1 MKGGEGGVRPNR
13 RHPVQALAGSESGE
27 PKCEVLITDCGVWR
41 ADAADAAAVGLAG
54 QGFWVDVPDLEAY
67 QGQVPRFYSRQRVA
81 VVVPS
86 AAAGGR
92 FAAAVAAAAAAGS
105 GSAVGQGSCQA
116 GPNGG
121 ARQPRQ
127 PGQGPSVSVVVIAD
141 PAAETPLQDPS
152 PTAAP
157 LKDLLKDPA
166 RADLVVV
173 APACASLL
181 PAGLSEDLPES
192 SKTVGGGGAGGW
204 VRRVVVAKPTPEA
217 LRPHLEEMA
226 RWSG

>member
-1 MKGGEGGVRPNR
+1 MFSGSSRGAPGVCR
-13 RHPVQALAGSESGE
+13 RALRRDPAVPAAPVSGLARAWEARRVGVVESGVKIEVDLRE
-27 PKCEVLITDCGVWR
+27 PARPHSLREALGV
-41 ADAADAAAVGLAG
+41 AAV
-54 QGFWVDVPDLEAY
+54 
-67 QGQVPRFYSRQRVA
+67 PRA
-81 VVVPS
+81 IKAP
-86 AAAGGR
+86 AAETR
-92 FAAAVAAAAAAGS
+92 AAVAAAAAAGS

-181 PAGLSEDLPES
+181 PAGLPEDLPEN
-192 SKTVGGGGAGGW
+192 SKPVGGGGAGGW
-204 VRRVVVAKPTPEA
+204 VRRVVVAKPNETRKEVP
-217 LRPHLEEMA
+217 LL
-226 RWSG
+226 